1 MAINDQDSNR
11 GSVLSLNSNRS
22 RSKLKLKN
30 LSETAKS
37 ILRQKRKEAEER
49 SNMNDYSSMDMVQDI
64 SGLMKQ
70 VNKEI
75 KLDNQKAK
83 DFTTENP
90 MILED
95 IDDYPSTQPKVDDDL
110 NLIIKTYERKN
121 SLGKMKV
128 DDSSEKKL
136 ERQNSRKK
144 NLLENSA

>member
-1 MAINDQDSNR
+1 
-11 GSVLSLNSNRS
+11 
-22 RSKLKLKN
+22 
-30 LSETAKS
+30 
-37 ILRQKRKEAEER
+37 
-49 SNMNDYSSMDMVQDI
+49 MNDYSSMDMVQDI

-83 DFTTENP
+83 DFTAENP

-95 IDDYPSTQPKVDDDL
+95 IDDYPSTQPKVGDDL

>member
-1 MAINDQDSNR
+1 
-11 GSVLSLNSNRS
+11 
-22 RSKLKLKN
+22 
-30 LSETAKS
+30 
-37 ILRQKRKEAEER
+37 
-49 SNMNDYSSMDMVQDI
+49 MNDYSSMDMVQDI

>member
-95 IDDYPSTQPKVDDDL
+95 IDDYPST
-110 NLIIKTYERKN
+110 
-121 SLGKMKV
+121 
-128 DDSSEKKL
+128 
-136 ERQNSRKK
+136 
-144 NLLENSA
+144 